1 MITERDFETVAV
13 MKYLIEDL
21 EPALERH
28 VGKDSWLDDVEY
40 SSTRIKADLRKIRR
54 LATRI
59 SKNLEWERNYGN

>member
-28 VGKDSWLDDVEY
+28 VGKDS
-40 SSTRIKADLRKIRR
+40 
-54 LATRI
+54 
-59 SKNLEWERNYGN
+59 